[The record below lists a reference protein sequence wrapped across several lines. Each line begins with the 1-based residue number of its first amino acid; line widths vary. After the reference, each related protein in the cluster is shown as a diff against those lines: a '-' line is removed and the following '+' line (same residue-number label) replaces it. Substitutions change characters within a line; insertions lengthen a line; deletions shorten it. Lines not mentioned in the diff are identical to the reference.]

1 MGFILVLG
9 AKRRVAAARLKLG
22 QAAMKAVGES
32 GIRHFADTDNV
43 ETGSAARGEKLEYL
57 LCLSGASRRNHEM
70 MVAGTGG

>member
-1 MGFILVLG
+1 
-9 AKRRVAAARLKLG
+9 
-22 QAAMKAVGES
+22 MKAVGES

-70 MVAGTGG
+70 MVAGAGG